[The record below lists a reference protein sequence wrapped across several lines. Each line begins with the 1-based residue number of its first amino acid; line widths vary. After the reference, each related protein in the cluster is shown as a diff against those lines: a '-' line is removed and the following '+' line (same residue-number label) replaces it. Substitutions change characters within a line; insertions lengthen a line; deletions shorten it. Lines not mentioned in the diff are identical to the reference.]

1 MQQTIFT
8 SLPIGDLETLI
19 INCVTACLKSQ
30 AKTPNTPNTSHK
42 EQPELLTVQET
53 AAFLS
58 LSVPTIYGLI
68 HKGELPNLK
77 QGKRCY
83 FLKKDLLAYLEQGR
97 RKSNA
102 EIEKDAAAAFKKF
115 KK

>member
-30 AKTPNTPNTSHK
+30 AKNPTTAEK

-97 RKSNA
+97 RKSNS
-102 EIEKDAAAAFKKF
+102 EIEKEALTAFKKF

>member
-8 SLPIGDLETLI
+8 SLPIGDLETLM
-19 INCVTACLKSQ
+19 INCFTACLKQ
-30 AKTPNTPNTSHK
+30 HVKAEKQPTS
-42 EQPELLTVQET
+42 EQQQNELLNVQQT
-53 AAFLS
+53 ATFLS

-68 HKGELPNLK
+68 HKGELPNMK

-83 FLKKDLLAYLEQGR
+83 FLKSDLMKYLEQGR

-102 EIEKDAAAAFKKF
+102 EIKKDADLAFKKL